1 MRLAIVIY
9 AIYAF
14 GLVPFHIIASH
25 WKSRKNRDKKQSRSR
40 CCGFATDV
48 FEIMESV
55 IKVVYAMEKEDK
67 KEEFTVVGKCET
79 DYDCVLFMI
88 EYTGTEPMIKS
99 SQADPEE
106 NEGRYFMLDGADYD
120 EIPDILKRN
129 KFRTFKKAI
138 KDEIPL
144 GGFLDEPYERW
155 YQSIISKL

>member
-1 MRLAIVIY
+1 MQMESQYLVSAKSEDAIDRLFELWEDA
-9 AIYAF
+9 
-14 GLVPFHIIASH
+14 
-25 WKSRKNRDKKQSRSR
+25 NDKYDDCSFE
-40 CCGFATDV
+40 GFATDV

-106 NEGRYFMLDGADYD
+106 NEGRFFMFDGADYD